1 MEQQSFLLLSSIFLP
16 MKKFLLVAGALAA
29 ATAPFLAI
37 APVQAAACPGSSVQ
51 LSTLDPLA
59 FSCTQGNFT
68 FTLNSFTGFIP
79 TDSIS
84 FSNPSAS
91 EFTYSLNSDTPWMSG
106 SKVLNYSVA
115 PVSPKLLK
123 MYTSG
128 MSSAG
133 PNPKA
138 GTFTIVG
145 AAGAAVSTVNNGS
158 ATSAELSYAVPNVLT
173 TDTFTATLDGISG
186 NGIQSVQGYVMS
198 SDPVPPSSGVP
209 GPLPIL
215 GAGAAFGFSRKL
227 RNRIKAAA

>member
-1 MEQQSFLLLSSIFLP
+1 

-37 APVQAAACPGSSVQ
+37 SPVQAAACPGSSVA
-51 LSTLDPLA
+51 LSTLTPLA

-68 FTLNSFTGFIP
+68 FTLNEFTGFIP

-84 FSNPSAS
+84 FSNPTTAD
-91 EFTYSLNSDTPWMSG
+91 FAFSLNSDTPWVSG
-106 SKVLNYSVA
+106 SKVLKYSVA
-115 PVSPKLLK
+115 PLSPKLLK
-123 MYTSG
+123 GYTSG
-128 MSSAG
+128 MSAAG
-133 PNPKA
+133 TNPKA
-138 GTFTIVG
+138 GTFTIAG
-145 AAGAAVSTVNNGS
+145 AAGDAVSTLTNSN
-158 ATSAELSYAVPNVLT
+158 ATNSEVFYPVPNVLT
-173 TDTFTATLDGISG
+173 IDTFTATLGSISG